1 MEVIMAKMQIFG
13 KSGIVSKIGK
23 RNLIIVCAVLL
34 IGVAVYLNYLWFYT
48 NDDLGYGTGDGSI
61 DASGNGGNISD
72 NAGGSGDD
80 AAGENNYFTSAQ
92 LSRQQARDEALEVLQ
107 TVINNENAIDTVK
120 EEALADM
127 SRIAIEIEKESNIE
141 AMVEA
146 KGFAQCVAVINGD
159 QVSVIVDTEDA
170 LTPSQVAQISEIVY
184 NQTGA
189 LPASIIEK

>member
-1 MEVIMAKMQIFG
+1 MAKLKLFG
-13 KSGIVSKIGK
+13 KSGVFARIGK

-48 NDDLGYGTGDGSI
+48 NDDLGYGSGDGSV
-61 DASGNGGNISD
+61 DASGDLGNGS
-72 NAGGSGDD
+72 GSGDGGE
-80 AAGENNYFTSAQ
+80 GENNYFTSAQ

-107 TVINNENAIDTVK
+107 TVLQNENALDSVK

-127 SRIAIEIEKESNIE
+127 SRIAIEIEQESNIE

-146 KGFAQCVAVINGD
+146 KGFAQCVAVVSGE
-159 QVSVIVDTEDA
+159 QVSVIVDTEEA
-170 LTPSQVAQISEIVY
+170 LTASQVAQISEIVY

-189 LPASIIEK
+189 LPSSIIEK

>member
-1 MEVIMAKMQIFG
+1 MAKFKIFG
-13 KSGIVSKIGK
+13 KSGIFSKIGK
-23 RNLIIVCAVLL
+23 RNLIIACAVLM
-34 IGVAVYLNYLWFYT
+34 IGAAVYLNYLWFYT

-61 DASGNGGNISD
+61 DASGNGGDLIGNGNGNGTGD
-72 NAGGSGDD
+72 ASGD
-80 AAGENNYFTSAQ
+80 NNYFTSAQ

-107 TVINNENAIDTVK
+107 SVLSNENAVGTVK

-159 QVSVIVDTEDA
+159 QVSVIVDTEEA

-184 NQTGA
+184 NQTGS
-189 LPASIIEK
+189 LPTSIIEK

>member
-1 MEVIMAKMQIFG
+1 MEVIMAKLKIFG
-13 KSGIVSKIGK
+13 ESGILSKIGK
-23 RNLIIVCAVLL
+23 RNLIIVGAVLL

-48 NDDLGYGTGDGSI
+48 NDDLGYGNGDPSI
-61 DASGNGGNISD
+61 DVSGNGNLTDGSED
-72 NAGGSGDD
+72 GGSAGGSND
-80 AAGENNYFTSAQ
+80 YFTSAQ

-107 TVINNENAIDTVK
+107 TVIANENAIGTVK

-146 KGFAQCVAVINGD
+146 KGFTQCVAVINGD
-159 QVSVIVDTEDA
+159 QVSVIVDTEEA
-170 LTPSQVAQISEIVY
+170 LTASQVAQISEIVY
-184 NQTGA
+184 NQTGS